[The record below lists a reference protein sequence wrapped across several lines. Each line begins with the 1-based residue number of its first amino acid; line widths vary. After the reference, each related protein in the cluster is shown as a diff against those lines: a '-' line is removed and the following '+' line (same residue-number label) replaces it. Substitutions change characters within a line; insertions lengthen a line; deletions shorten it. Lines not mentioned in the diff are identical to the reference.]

1 MIAKTFTLQE
11 EIRNG
16 KVTKRKGKMI
26 ETDGKK
32 GRFVELNNG
41 TIKYGKLSI
50 GDIMKLISVPA
61 NKKSLEN
68 QLMVKIKPSQTRRK
82 HRKRPKHYHH
92 TAKYLAKHKKKSKS
106 KTKKAGRIKKK
117 HTTRRRRKR

>member
-11 EIRNG
+11 EIKNG
-16 KVTKRKGKMI
+16 KVTKRNGKMI

-32 GRFVELNNG
+32 GRFVELKNG
-41 TIKYGKLSI
+41 LIKYSKLNM

-68 QLMVKIKPSQTRRK
+68 QLMVKIKPHHTRRK

-92 TAKYLAKHKKKSKS
+92 TAKYLAKRKKTAS
-106 KTKKAGRIKKK
+106 KTKKAGRMKRK
-117 HTTRRRRKR
+117 HTSRRRRKR

>member
-11 EIRNG
+11 EIKNG
-16 KVTKRKGKMI
+16 KVTKRNGKMI

-32 GRFVELNNG
+32 GRFIELKNG
-41 TIKYGKLSI
+41 LIKYSKLNM

-68 QLMVKIKPSQTRRK
+68 QLMVKIKPHHTRRK

-92 TAKYLAKHKKKSKS
+92 TARYLAKRKKTAP
-106 KTKKAGRIKKK
+106 KTKKAGRMKRK
-117 HTTRRRRKR
+117 HTSRRRRKR